1 MTRIFSAV
9 FLATVMFSAPFFQLP
24 FSVRAQSST
33 IPISQEYASGDLQV
47 PYYGGGNL
55 RLWYSWVNVNN
66 THTVFFALHFLNQNP
81 IFTFVGQAYN
91 SSTGQRVFVG
101 NSLLALEVYN
111 DTDHNG
117 YLDADYSI
125 PATELK
131 YTLIM
136 NASQTF
142 TTDAVNKT
150 IVDGVPHYQWG
161 VTYGSIQA
169 FLIKATPPGY
179 GYGGGGSAANAL
191 VDHVSMFYDYSIKG
205 NRTFLKTSFQIGSIT
220 LSSFTTPT
228 PSLQGLSLSLLYA
241 TSTVA
246 ARQLTVVTGGSP
258 YDSQSSP
265 VASTFTAAQVNVDNI
280 LAYAFQFKDNYTL
293 QTSSPTTHPAV
304 YLASPIGSI
313 PTNAL
318 QGQFFDP
325 LLRVQDFVRGQLPDI
340 AGLPSTSNINYTA
353 TRFLYR
359 INYPTW
365 SGTAILHDPTYVA
378 YLGKGTGFT
387 NPIPVPSWIL
397 YTAAFTGGLALAVA
411 FNGLRRARKPSGP
424 TDAQESIEI
433 VST

>member
-1 MTRIFSAV
+1 
-9 FLATVMFSAPFFQLP
+9 
-24 FSVRAQSST
+24 
-33 IPISQEYASGDLQV
+33 
-47 PYYGGGNL
+47 
-55 RLWYSWVNVNN
+55 
-66 THTVFFALHFLNQNP
+66 P

-91 SSTGQRVFVG
+91 SSTGKRVFVG

-111 DTDHNG
+111 DTNHNG

-179 GYGGGGSAANAL
+179 GYGGGTSAANAL

-205 NRTFLKTSFQIGSIT
+205 NRTFLK
-220 LSSFTTPT
+220 
-228 PSLQGLSLSLLYA
+228 
-241 TSTVA
+241 
-246 ARQLTVVTGGSP
+246 
-258 YDSQSSP
+258 
-265 VASTFTAAQVNVDNI
+265 
-280 LAYAFQFKDNYTL
+280 
-293 QTSSPTTHPAV
+293 TSSPTTHPAV

-353 TRFLYR
+353 TKFLYR

-378 YLGKGTGFT
+378 
-387 NPIPVPSWIL
+387 
-397 YTAAFTGGLALAVA
+397 
-411 FNGLRRARKPSGP
+411 
-424 TDAQESIEI
+424 
-433 VST
+433 

>member
-1 MTRIFSAV
+1 M
-9 FLATVMFSAPFFQLP
+9 
-24 FSVRAQSST
+24 
-33 IPISQEYASGDLQV
+33 
-47 PYYGGGNL
+47 
-55 RLWYSWVNVNN
+55 
-66 THTVFFALHFLNQNP
+66 VFFALHFLNQNP

-117 YLDADYSI
+117 YLDADYSV
-125 PATELK
+125 PGTELR

-179 GYGGGGSAANAL
+179 GYGGGASAANAL

-220 LSSFTTPT
+220 LSSYTPPT

-241 TSTVA
+241 TSAVA
-246 ARQLTVVTGGSP
+246 SRQLTVATGGSP

-265 VASTFTAAQVNVDNI
+265 VASN
-280 LAYAFQFKDNYTL
+280 
-293 QTSSPTTHPAV
+293 
-304 YLASPIGSI
+304 
-313 PTNAL
+313 
-318 QGQFFDP
+318 
-325 LLRVQDFVRGQLPDI
+325 I

-424 TDAQESIEI
+424 TDGPESIEI